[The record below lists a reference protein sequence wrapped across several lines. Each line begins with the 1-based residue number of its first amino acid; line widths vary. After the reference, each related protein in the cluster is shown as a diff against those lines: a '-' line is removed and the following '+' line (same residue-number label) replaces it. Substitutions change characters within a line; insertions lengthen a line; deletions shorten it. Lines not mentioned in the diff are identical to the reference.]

1 MSNRSETLSTYL
13 IESNRPDLYLVEIA
27 HPAGTERFHNGLGRF
42 DYEGEAWYGCGGLG
56 GFTIEGDGAE
66 VAETAVTFTLSGVD
80 PDTASMIDTSAKPG
94 TATITQVFLRPD
106 WTVDQS
112 VLIEDCRLEKMDL
125 IVSDGSARIELKAK
139 GGFREINQR
148 SAAVWDP
155 QNQRQKLIAE
165 GIDPDSDTGF
175 DQMHIMRD
183 KLIVSIAE

>member
-1 MSNRSETLSTYL
+1 MWNDSQTLSAYL
-13 IESNRPDLYLVEIA
+13 IESNRPDLFLVEIA
-27 HPAGTERFHNGLGRF
+27 HPAGTERFHNGLGVF
-42 DYEGEAWYGCGGLG
+42 EYGGHTWYGTGGLG
-56 GFTIEGDGAE
+56 GFNIEGNGSE
-66 VAETAVTFTLSGVD
+66 IAETNVKFTLSGVD
-80 PDTASMIDTSAKPG
+80 PDTVSMIDASVKPG

-106 WTVDQS
+106 WTVDHA

-125 IVSDGSARIELKAK
+125 IIGDGQARIELTAK

-175 DQMHIMRD
+175 DQMHLMRD